1 MDLLAK
7 SKELS
12 EKYFEDI
19 VGIRRHL
26 HTHPELSMQEYKT
39 SEFIARQLDAMGI
52 PYERGIAGTGLV
64 ALIRGNKGEGRV
76 LALRADMDA
85 LPITEANDVPYK
97 SLNIGVMHAC
107 GHDVHMSCLLGA
119 ARILNE
125 LRDYWGGA
133 VKLIFQP
140 SEETAPGG
148 AKLMIEQGVLE
159 NPAPEAVFGQH
170 VFVPIPAGKVG
181 IRSGKYMAS
190 ADEIYLTVKGKG
202 GHAATPH
209 LNVDPIV
216 IASHI
221 VVALQTIVSRSAK
234 ASMPSVLSFGK
245 IQGLGRTNIIPDE
258 VNIEGTFRT
267 FNEEWRAEALQR
279 IKDMAVGIAKGM
291 GGDCEVYIE
300 KGYPFLVNDDKL
312 ADAFRHDA
320 AEYLGPENVE
330 ELELAM
336 TAEDFAFF
344 SQKLPSCFYR
354 LGISNPEKGPGSNL
368 HTPTFDVDENAL
380 KTGMG
385 LMAYVALASASL
397 GHPGVK

>member
-1 MDLLAK
+1 MDLLANIK
-7 SKELS
+7 NLS
-12 EKYFEDI
+12 EKYFDDI
-19 VGIRRHL
+19 VAIRRHL
-26 HTHPELSMQEYKT
+26 HSYPELSMQEHKT
-39 SEFIARQLDAMGI
+39 SAFIARQLEAMGI
-52 PYERGIAGTGLV
+52 PFERGIAGTGLV
-64 ALIRGNKGEGRV
+64 GLIRGRKAEGRV

-85 LPITEANDVPYK
+85 LPITEANEVPYK
-97 SLNIGVMHAC
+97 SLNTGVMHAC
-107 GHDVHMSCLLGA
+107 GHDVHMASLLGA
-119 ARILNE
+119 ARILND
-125 LRDYWGGA
+125 LRDYWGGMI
-133 VKLIFQP
+133 KLIFQP

-209 LNVDPIV
+209 LNIDPIV

-234 ASMPSVLSFGK
+234 AAMPSVLSFGK

-258 VNIEGTFRT
+258 VHIEGTFRT

-279 IKDMAVGIAKGM
+279 IADMAVGIAKGM

-312 ADAFRHDA
+312 ADAFREYA
-320 AEYLGPENVE
+320 SEYLGHENVE
-330 ELELAM
+330 ELDLAM

-344 SQKLPSCFYR
+344 SQHLPSCFYR
-354 LGISNPEKGPGSNL
+354 LGISNPEKGPGGNL
-368 HTPTFDVDENAL
+368 HTPSFDVDENAL

-385 LMAYVALASASL
+385 LMAYVAMASTSP

>member
-1 MDLLAK
+1 MDLLANIK
-7 SKELS
+7 NLS
-12 EKYFEDI
+12 EKYFDDI
-19 VGIRRHL
+19 VAIRRHL
-26 HTHPELSMQEYKT
+26 HSYPELSMQEHKT
-39 SEFIARQLDAMGI
+39 SAFIARQLDAMGI
-52 PYERGIAGTGLV
+52 PFERGIAGTGLV
-64 ALIRGNKGEGRV
+64 GLIRGRKGEGRV

-85 LPITEANDVPYK
+85 LPITEANEVPYK
-97 SLNIGVMHAC
+97 SLNTGVMHAC
-107 GHDVHMSCLLGA
+107 GHDVHMASLLGA
-119 ARILNE
+119 ARILND
-125 LRDYWGGA
+125 LRDYWGGMI
-133 VKLIFQP
+133 KLIFQP

-209 LNVDPIV
+209 LNIDPIV

-234 ASMPSVLSFGK
+234 AAMPSVLSFGK

-258 VNIEGTFRT
+258 VHIEGTFRT

-279 IKDMAVGIAKGM
+279 IADMAVGIAKGM

-312 ADAFRHDA
+312 ADAFREYA
-320 AEYLGPENVE
+320 SEYLGHENVE
-330 ELELAM
+330 ELDLAM

-344 SQKLPSCFYR
+344 SQHLPSCFYR
-354 LGISNPEKGPGSNL
+354 LGISNPDKGPGGNL
-368 HTPTFDVDENAL
+368 HTPSFDVDENAL

-385 LMAYVALASASL
+385 LMAYVAMASTSP

>member
-1 MDLLAK
+1 MDLLANIK
-7 SKELS
+7 NLS
-12 EKYFEDI
+12 EKYFDDI
-19 VGIRRHL
+19 VAIRRHL
-26 HTHPELSMQEYKT
+26 HSYPELSMQEHKT
-39 SEFIARQLDAMGI
+39 SAFIARQLEAMGI
-52 PYERGIAGTGLV
+52 PFERGIAGTGLV
-64 ALIRGNKGEGRV
+64 GLIRGRKAEGRV

-85 LPITEANDVPYK
+85 LPITEANEVPYK
-97 SLNIGVMHAC
+97 SLNTGVMHAC
-107 GHDVHMSCLLGA
+107 GHDVHMASLLGA
-119 ARILNE
+119 ARILND
-125 LRDYWGGA
+125 LRDYWGGMI
-133 VKLIFQP
+133 KLIFQP

-209 LNVDPIV
+209 LNIDPIV

-234 ASMPSVLSFGK
+234 AAMPSVLSFGK

-258 VNIEGTFRT
+258 VHIEGTFRT

-279 IKDMAVGIAKGM
+279 IADMAVGIAKGM
-291 GGDCEVYIE
+291 GGDCKVYIE

-312 ADAFRHDA
+312 ADAFREYA
-320 AEYLGPENVE
+320 SEYLGHENVE
-330 ELELAM
+330 ELDLAM

-344 SQKLPSCFYR
+344 SQHLPSCFYR
-354 LGISNPEKGPGSNL
+354 LGISNPEKGPGGNL
-368 HTPTFDVDENAL
+368 HTPSFDVDENAL

-385 LMAYVALASASL
+385 LMAYVAMASTSP

>member
-1 MDLLAK
+1 MDLLANIK
-7 SKELS
+7 NLS
-12 EKYFEDI
+12 EKYFDDI
-19 VGIRRHL
+19 VAIRRHL
-26 HTHPELSMQEYKT
+26 HSYPELSMQEHKT
-39 SEFIARQLDAMGI
+39 SAFIARQLDAMGI
-52 PYERGIAGTGLV
+52 PFEKGIAGTGLV
-64 ALIRGNKGEGRV
+64 GLIRGRKAEGRV

-85 LPITEANDVPYK
+85 LPITEANEVPYK
-97 SLNIGVMHAC
+97 SLNTGVMHAC
-107 GHDVHMSCLLGA
+107 GHDVHMASLLGA
-119 ARILNE
+119 ARILND
-125 LRDYWGGA
+125 LRDYWGGMI
-133 VKLIFQP
+133 KLIFQP

-209 LNVDPIV
+209 LNIDPIV

-234 ASMPSVLSFGK
+234 AAMPSVLSFGK

-258 VNIEGTFRT
+258 VHIEGTFRT

-279 IKDMAVGIAKGM
+279 IADMAVGIAKGM

-312 ADAFRHDA
+312 ADAFREYA
-320 AEYLGPENVE
+320 SEYLGHENVE
-330 ELELAM
+330 ELDLAM

-344 SQKLPSCFYR
+344 SQHLPSCFYR
-354 LGISNPEKGPGSNL
+354 LGISNPEKGPGGNL
-368 HTPTFDVDENAL
+368 HTPSFDVDENAL

-385 LMAYVALASASL
+385 LMAYVAMASTSP